1 VSALAP
7 TLQSFFASYLCGQRA
22 ASRHTIAAY
31 RDTFRLLLGYVQEQT
46 GVRPS
51 DVDIAMLDAE
61 FVGEFLTVLEQRRGN
76 TTRTRNARLA
86 AIHSLFSHAALRHP
100 EHAELIARV
109 LAIPFKHGKQ
119 TTVSYLDEAEV
130 EALLAAP
137 DRATRSG
144 RRDHLLLLLMISTGL
159 RVSEVTRLVRADVST
174 DRRFAC
180 VSCTGKGRK
189 QRVTPIDRP
198 LAAALTAWLAENP
211 GDPAAPLFTAQGT
224 SHQLSADAVAQ
235 RIKLH
240 ATAAAGACPTLATK
254 NVTPHVLR
262 HTCAMRMLAAGV
274 GTVAVALFL
283 GHESLASTRPY
294 IHADLE
300 LKQRALDR
308 TAPPRTTK
316 GRYRPPDD
324 LLAFLEAL

>member
-1 VSALAP
+1 MSALAP
-7 TLQSFFASYLCGQRA
+7 TLQSFFASYLSGQRA
-22 ASRHTIAAY
+22 ASRHTIASY

-51 DVDIAMLDAE
+51 EVDIAMLDAE
-61 FVGEFLTVLEQRRGN
+61 VVGAFLSMLEQRRGN
-76 TTRTRNARLA
+76 GTRTRNARLA

-109 LAIPFKHGKQ
+109 LAIPFKNGQ
-119 TTVSYLDEAEV
+119 QNVVSYLDDAEV
-130 EALLAAP
+130 DALLAGP
-137 DRATRSG
+137 DRSTWSG
-144 RRDHLLLLLMISTGL
+144 RRDHLLLLLMVTTGM
-159 RVSEVTRLVRADVST
+159 RVSEVTSLVHADVST
-174 DRRFAC
+174 DRRFAS

-198 LAAALTAWLAENP
+198 TVAALKAWLAENP
-211 GDPAAPLFTAQGT
+211 GGSDAALFTARGT
-224 SHQLSADAVAQ
+224 GHPLSSDAVAQ
-235 RIKLH
+235 RIGLH
-240 ATAAAGACPTLATK
+240 AAAAAATCPTLATK

-274 GTVAVALFL
+274 GMAGVSLFL

-308 TAPPRTTK
+308 TAPPKTKK
-316 GRYRPPDD
+316 GRYRPTDE

>member
-1 VSALAP
+1 MSALAP
-7 TLQSFFASYLCGQRA
+7 TLQSFFASYLSGQRA
-22 ASRHTIAAY
+22 ASRHTIASY

-51 DVDIAMLDAE
+51 EVDIAMLDAE
-61 FVGEFLTVLEQRRGN
+61 VVGAFLSMLEQRRGN
-76 TTRTRNARLA
+76 GTRTRNARLA

-109 LAIPFKHGKQ
+109 LAIPFKNGQ
-119 TTVSYLDEAEV
+119 QNVVSYLDDAEV
-130 EALLAAP
+130 DALLAGP
-137 DRATRSG
+137 DRSTWSG
-144 RRDHLLLLLMISTGL
+144 RRDHLLLLLMVTTGM
-159 RVSEVTRLVRADVST
+159 RVSEVTSLVHADVST
-174 DRRFAC
+174 DRRFAS

-198 LAAALTAWLAENP
+198 TVAALKAWLAENP
-211 GDPAAPLFTAQGT
+211 GGSDAALFTARGT
-224 SHQLSADAVAQ
+224 GCPLSSDAVAQ
-235 RIKLH
+235 RIGLH
-240 ATAAAGACPTLATK
+240 ATAAATTCPTLATK

-274 GTVAVALFL
+274 GMAGVSLFL

-308 TAPPRTTK
+308 TAPPKTKK
-316 GRYRPPDD
+316 GRYRPTDE

>member
-1 VSALAP
+1 MSALAP
-7 TLQSFFASYLCGQRA
+7 TLQSFFASYLHGQRA
-22 ASRHTIAAY
+22 ASRHTITAY

-61 FVGEFLTVLEQRRGN
+61 LVGEFLTMLEQRRGN
-76 TTRTRNARLA
+76 SARTRNARLA

-100 EHAELIARV
+100 EHAELIAQV
-109 LAIPFKHGKQ
+109 LAIPFKRGQQ
-119 TTVSYLDEAEV
+119 TVVSYLDNAEV

-159 RVSEVTRLVRADVST
+159 RVSEVTALVRADVST
-174 DRRFAC
+174 DRRLAC

-198 LAAALTAWLAENP
+198 LAAALKAWLAENT

-224 SHQLSADAVAQ
+224 SHPLSADAVAQ
-235 RIKLH
+235 RIRLH
-240 ATAAAGACPTLATK
+240 ASAAAATCPSLAAK

-262 HTCAMRMLAAGV
+262 HTCAMRLLAAGV
-274 GTVAVALFL
+274 GTAAVSLFL

-308 TAPPRTTK
+308 TAPPRTIK
-316 GRYRPPDD
+316 GRDRPTDE

>member
-1 VSALAP
+1 MSALAP
-7 TLQSFFASYLCGQRA
+7 TLQSFFASYLRGQRA
-22 ASRHTIAAY
+22 ASRHTITAY

-61 FVGEFLTVLEQRRGN
+61 LVGEFLTMLEQRRGN
-76 TTRTRNARLA
+76 STRTRNARLA
-86 AIHSLFSHAALRHP
+86 AIHSLFSHATLRHP

-109 LAIPFKHGKQ
+109 LAIPSKHGNQ
-119 TTVSYLDEAEV
+119 TVVSYLNDAEV
-130 EALLAAP
+130 ETLLATP
-137 DRATRSG
+137 DRATWSG
-144 RRDHLLLLLMISTGL
+144 RRDHLLLLLMVTTGL
-159 RVSEVTRLVRADVST
+159 RVSEVISLVRTDIST

-198 LAAALTAWLAENP
+198 TAAALKTWLAQNAGNP
-211 GDPAAPLFTAQGT
+211 NTPLFTAQGT
-224 SHQLSADAVAQ
+224 NHPLSCDAVAQ
-235 RIKLH
+235 RIRLH
-240 ATAAAGACPTLATK
+240 ATAAATLCPTLATK

-262 HTCAMRMLAAGV
+262 HTCAMRMLAAEV
-274 GTVAVALFL
+274 GMAAVSLFL

-294 IHADLE
+294 IHADLA

-308 TAPPRTTK
+308 TAPPRTKK
-316 GRYRPPDD
+316 GRYQPTDK

>member
-1 VSALAP
+1 MSALAP

-22 ASRHTIAAY
+22 ASRHTITAY

-61 FVGEFLTVLEQRRGN
+61 LVGEFLTMLEQRRGN
-76 TTRTRNARLA
+76 STRTRNARLA

-109 LAIPFKHGKQ
+109 LAIPSKHGKQ
-119 TTVSYLDEAEV
+119 TVVSYLNDAEV
-130 EALLAAP
+130 ETLLATP
-137 DRATRSG
+137 DRATWSG
-144 RRDHLLLLLMISTGL
+144 RRDHLLLLLMVTTGL
-159 RVSEVTRLVRADVST
+159 RVSEVTSLVRADIST

-198 LAAALTAWLAENP
+198 MAAALKAWLAENTGNP
-211 GDPAAPLFTAQGT
+211 NAPLFTAQGT
-224 SHQLSADAVAQ
+224 SHPLSSDAVAQ
-235 RIKLH
+235 RVRLH
-240 ATAAAGACPTLATK
+240 ATAAAATCPTLATK

-274 GTVAVALFL
+274 GMAAVSLFL

-294 IHADLE
+294 IHADLK

-308 TAPPRTTK
+308 TAPPRTKK
-316 GRYRPPDD
+316 GRYQPTDN

>member
-1 VSALAP
+1 MSALAP
-7 TLQSFFASYLCGQRA
+7 TLQSFFASYLHGQRA
-22 ASRHTIAAY
+22 ASRHTITAY

-61 FVGEFLTVLEQRRGN
+61 FVGEFLTMLEQRRGN
-76 TTRTRNARLA
+76 STRTRNARLA
-86 AIHSLFSHAALRHP
+86 GIHSLFSHAALRHP

-109 LAIPFKHGKQ
+109 LAIPFKRGQQ
-119 TTVSYLDEAEV
+119 TVVNYLDEAEV

-159 RVSEVTRLVRADVST
+159 RVSEVTALVRADVST

-198 LAAALTAWLAENP
+198 VAAALKAWLAENT
-211 GDPAAPLFTAQGT
+211 GDPATPLFTAQGT

-235 RIKLH
+235 RIRLH
-240 ATAAAGACPTLATK
+240 ATAAAAACPTLATK

-274 GTVAVALFL
+274 GTAAVSLFL
-283 GHESLASTRPY
+283 GHESLTSTRPY

-316 GRYRPPDD
+316 GRYQPPDD

>member
-1 VSALAP
+1 MSALAP

-22 ASRHTIAAY
+22 ASGHTIAAY
-31 RDTFRLLLGYVQEQT
+31 RDTFRLLLGYVEERT

-51 DVDIAMLDAE
+51 KVDISQIDAE
-61 FVGEFLTVLEQRRGN
+61 LVGEFLTMLEQRRGN
-76 TTRTRNARLA
+76 STRTRNARLA

-109 LAIPFKHGKQ
+109 LAIPFKNDLHSV
-119 TTVSYLDEAEV
+119 VSYLDDTEV
-130 EALLAAP
+130 DALLAAP
-137 DRATRSG
+137 NRSTWSG
-144 RRDHLLLLLMISTGL
+144 RRDHLLLLLMVTTGL
-159 RVSEVTRLVRADVST
+159 RVSEVTSLVRADVST
-174 DRRFAC
+174 DRPFMS

-189 QRVTPIDRP
+189 QRVTPIDKP
-198 LAAALTAWLAENP
+198 TAAALKAWLSENP
-211 GDPAAPLFTAQGT
+211 AGPSAPLFTARGT
-224 SHQLSADAVAQ
+224 SHALSSDAVAQ
-235 RIKLH
+235 RIGLH
-240 ATAAAGACPTLATK
+240 AATAAAACPTLAAK

-274 GTVAVALFL
+274 GVAAVSLFL

-308 TAPPRTTK
+308 TAPPKTKK
-316 GRYRPPDD
+316 GRYQPTDE